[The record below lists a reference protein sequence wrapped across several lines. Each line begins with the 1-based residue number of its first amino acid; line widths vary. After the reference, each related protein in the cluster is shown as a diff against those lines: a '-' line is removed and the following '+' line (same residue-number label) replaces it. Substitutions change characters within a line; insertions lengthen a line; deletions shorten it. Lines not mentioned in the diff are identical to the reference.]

1 MITLIIP
8 TLSTSNPILKSR
20 TRTKRNQ
27 NEVLKAKNV
36 LTATALLSGTNTI
49 SSKKELNMPDR
60 LKESL

>member
-8 TLSTSNPILKSR
+8 TLSTYNPILQSR
-20 TRTKRNQ
+20 TLTKRNQ

-36 LTATALLSGTNTI
+36 RTAIALLSGTNTI

-60 LKESL
+60 PSESL

>member
-1 MITLIIP
+1 MITLITP

-36 LTATALLSGTNTI
+36 LTATALLSGTITI
-49 SSKKELNMPDR
+49 LSKRELNMPDR
-60 LKESL
+60 LNENL